1 MRRLIVLTPAF
12 VLIAACGDGPMKRGR
27 KFVRPVDR
35 SD

>member
-12 VLIAACGDGPMKRGR
+12 ILIAACGDGPMKRER
-27 KFVRPVDR
+27 KSVRPVER